1 MQRERPIDAD
11 EEARLDALV
20 RRLQSGGRSGD
31 ADDALIDLVAALRTH
46 DRVSDEA
53 RERHVDAFY
62 EAHAD
67 TARRRTL
74 VDHFATRFERSTLF
88 KVLAASVLA
97 HVLALPV
104 VALVLLAPEPKRS
117 TPDISFEPID
127 RSPVPIGEESRDEL
141 DLSDAFNAALLADRE
156 RLVGFRAQLIE
167 RARVAS
173 LERVSD
179 ARADERLVER
189 VLRTRLALLAGRAG
203 DERIAADLAA
213 WRADAAIDLAGDAA
227 LLELA
232 LDAYA
237 LRSSLRAAAAEVAL
251 ALVPRVGG
259 AGATRARAYGITAAL
274 GVAHDAPYVAVDP
287 AAFVR
292 ALEAHTDV
300 DDDLVAAFARLG
312 AE

>member
-1 MQRERPIDAD
+1 MQRERPIDTD

-20 RRLQSGGRSGD
+20 RRLHGGERVGD
-31 ADDALIDLVAALRTH
+31 SDDRLVDLVAALRTH

-104 VALVLLAPEPKRS
+104 VALVLLMPEPERR
-117 TPDISFEPID
+117 TPDITFEPLD
-127 RSPVPIGEESRDEL
+127 QRPMPIGDESRDEL
-141 DLSDAFNAALLADRE
+141 DLSDAFNATLLADRE
-156 RLVGFRAQLIE
+156 RLVGFRAQLTE

-179 ARADERLVER
+179 ARADERFVER
-189 VLRTRLALLAGRAG
+189 VLRTRLALLAGRAS
-203 DERIAADLAA
+203 DERIAADLST
-213 WRADAAIDLAGDAA
+213 WRADASIDLAGDAA

-232 LDAYA
+232 LDAFA
-237 LRSSLRAAAAEVAL
+237 LRSSLRTAAAELAS

-259 AGATRARAYGITAAL
+259 SGALRARAYGITTDL
-274 GVAHDAPYVAVDP
+274 GAPRGTPYGAVDP

-292 ALEAHTDV
+292 GLEAHTDV
-300 DDDLVAAFARLG
+300 DDELVAEFSSLG
-312 AE
+312 TE